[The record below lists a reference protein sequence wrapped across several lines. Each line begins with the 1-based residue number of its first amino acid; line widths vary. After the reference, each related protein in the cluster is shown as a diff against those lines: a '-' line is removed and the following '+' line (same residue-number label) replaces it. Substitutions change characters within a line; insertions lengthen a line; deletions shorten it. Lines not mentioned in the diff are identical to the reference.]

1 MLKIFKIIRTFIFLS
16 AILQERRMVLTSYEL
31 SHPSFLTQPNDSFCF
46 FFNTWVNLKS
56 LPRFIFWSEVEE
68 ALQDSQRRKIKHG
81 VSQQDYGIVNLHSIN
96 KKHKMAIWRDTDIYF
111 WKRSQ
116 LCVQSISENL
126 QTDDSLCPRQY
137 IWKLYKGVP
146 GFDQHVNH
154 YFFFYEIVQMF
165 HI

>member
-1 MLKIFKIIRTFIFLS
+1 MALKELALGWSSPSWPTCHLLPHLRIFNHLVFSAPALFLLQNCNCIFLS

-126 QTDDSLCPRQY
+126 
-137 IWKLYKGVP
+137 
-146 GFDQHVNH
+146 
-154 YFFFYEIVQMF
+154 
-165 HI
+165 